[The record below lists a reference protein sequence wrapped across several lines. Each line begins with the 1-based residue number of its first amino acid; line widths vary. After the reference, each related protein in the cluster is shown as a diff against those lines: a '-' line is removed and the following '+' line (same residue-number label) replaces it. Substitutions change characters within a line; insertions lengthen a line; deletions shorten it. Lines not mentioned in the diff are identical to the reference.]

1 MSSLLSQVFHPEF
14 IFNAGYHNVAKLI
27 NRRILTTT
35 PGPVAMT
42 QKITSWYFS
51 ILEKLSQ
58 LFFETQTLSV
68 PRYALL
74 PNTPVESMRNY
85 LIGFADGSLDFSTSC
100 IYLVSCDTRSLRS
113 QTSLINTMSK
123 LAENTK
129 ISKTAASIPDKEM
142 YGLW

>member
-1 MSSLLSQVFHPEF
+1 MLSVKGKPISFKSRSRSAADITIWNPQEFSNFLKTGGFQRQHMSSLLSQVFDPAF
-14 IFNAGYHNVAKLI
+14 IFNAVYYNIAKLI

-42 QKITSWYFS
+42 QKILNQYFP

-74 PNTPVESMRNY
+74 PDTPIASMRNY
-85 LIGFADGSLDFSTSC
+85 LIGFADGSLDFST
-100 IYLVSCDTRSLRS
+100 
-113 QTSLINTMSK
+113 
-123 LAENTK
+123 
-129 ISKTAASIPDKEM
+129 
-142 YGLW
+142 